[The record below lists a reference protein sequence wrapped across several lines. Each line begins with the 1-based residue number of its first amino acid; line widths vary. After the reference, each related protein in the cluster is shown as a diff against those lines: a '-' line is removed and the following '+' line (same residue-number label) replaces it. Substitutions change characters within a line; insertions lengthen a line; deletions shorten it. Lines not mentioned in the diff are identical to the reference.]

1 MPTPRAPKEAPVR
14 ESQEVGLSG
23 GSPAEEKPPQENEI
37 ELVVVDRFGNREVR
51 TVKELTYNL
60 ALKEAARMIYY
71 DIADEIVEEVLEDLP
86 RPLFWAYIYDQNTVY
101 KVEHKRKHL
110 TEVRVIP
117 KHRAIYYFGGVE
129 ILGFDTYIPVEA
141 LYAKKQQITYYH
153 VVRST
158 TAITAIREDLEKLLE
173 GDRK

>member
-1 MPTPRAPKEAPVR
+1 MPTPEPEDMPQVR

-23 GSPAEEKPPQENEI
+23 GSPAEENPPQENEI
-37 ELVVVDRFGNREVR
+37 ELVVVDRLGRREVR
-51 TVKELTYNL
+51 IVREPTYGL
-60 ALKEAARMIYY
+60 ALKEVAKEMYY
-71 DIADEIVEEVLEDLP
+71 DIADEIVKELLDDLP
-86 RPLFWAYIYDQNTVY
+86 RPQFWANIYDSNTAY
-101 KVEHKRKHL
+101 KVELRRNHL
-110 TEVRVIP
+110 TEVHVIP
-117 KHRAIYYFGGVE
+117 KHRAIYYFGGEE
-129 ILGFDTYIPVEA
+129 IIGFDAFIPVEA